1 MSFSFTA
8 LSYDLRRAET
18 ADELLSNFLDAT
30 PINQSDII
38 SGNLSNPQEFGH
50 SEIFSIR
57 VPIVGTTVTYAF
69 AMKAIDNEGLTSDIS
84 NIAVATLRQYIP
96 PTGPPPT
103 LPFTGTTKQPSTPSI
118 TTPITTSPIST
129 ATSTVNPTTA
139 KQKPSISQPQII
151 GIAVGSSLLVI
162 TVAILIAL
170 LLCQSAKFKI
180 WHLRKTAKGTLK
192 KANETDEAKCT
203 DYESTDLEIREVYEN
218 TITA

>member
-1 MSFSFTA
+1 
-8 LSYDLRRAET
+8 
-18 ADELLSNFLDAT
+18 
-30 PINQSDII
+30 
-38 SGNLSNPQEFGH
+38 
-50 SEIFSIR
+50 
-57 VPIVGTTVTYAF
+57 
-69 AMKAIDNEGLTSDIS
+69 MKAIDNEGLTSDIS

-162 TVAILIAL
+162 TIAILVGL

-180 WHLRKTAKGTLK
+180 CDSHLRRHGVPKSKRDRWSKVHRLWIYRSWDQRGLRKHHNSLTKRLQKIAF
-192 KANETDEAKCT
+192 
-203 DYESTDLEIREVYEN
+203 
-218 TITA
+218 